1 MSHVSPKSTYYTIFG
16 ALMVLTAVTVVA
28 AFIDL
33 GILSFPVALAIAIFK
48 ATLVI
53 LYFMHLKYN
62 SSLTKLVAGTA
73 FFFLFILL
81 ALTMVDYVTRGWQ
94 TFEGGAGGAG
104 FGWRVQTPAGERE
117 R

>member
-16 ALMVLTAVTVVA
+16 TLMVLTVITVIA

-48 ATLVI
+48 ATLVV
-53 LYFMHLKYN
+53 LYFMHVKY
-62 SSLTKLVAGTA
+62 SSRLTKLIAGTA

-81 ALTMVDYVTRGWQ
+81 ALTMVDYLTRGWQ
-94 TFEGGAGGAG
+94 TFEGGAAGAG
-104 FGWRVQTPAGERE
+104 YGWRVQTPAGERE